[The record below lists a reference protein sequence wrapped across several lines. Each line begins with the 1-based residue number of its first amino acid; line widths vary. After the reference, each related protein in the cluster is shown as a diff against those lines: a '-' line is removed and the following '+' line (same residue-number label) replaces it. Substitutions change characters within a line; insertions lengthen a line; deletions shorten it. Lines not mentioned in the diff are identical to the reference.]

1 MIRILPYILLG
12 LLFYIVLFYMEDY
25 QPEIM
30 NDVLIKV
37 DVLGLTNVAK
47 EEQDR
52 IYAINSLGID
62 VTHPEKQALIN
73 HTIFM
78 GATPAMVGLA
88 LGGPK
93 IQKWNTL
100 KTKLYYIYY
109 LPNDNRPTVLVFK
122 QDTAG
127 PTFKLYNAYKSS
139 ALDIANLHIDDTP

>member
-62 VTHPEKQALIN
+62 VTHPEKASSDQSHHIYGRYSRNGRAR
-73 HTIFM
+73 T
-78 GATPAMVGLA
+78 GWS
-88 LGGPK
+88 
-93 IQKWNTL
+93 QNT
-100 KTKLYYIYY
+100 KMEYIKNQIILY
-109 LPNDNRPTVLVFK
+109 LL
-122 QDTAG
+122 
-127 PTFKLYNAYKSS
+127 SS
-139 ALDIANLHIDDTP
+139 Q